1 MMHYFKNLLMIVLNR
16 LNGKNLNF
24 IKNET
29 STNFRVA
36 FSSVLITVLFVVL
49 PGVNW
54 STFLGGTGFDESRGI
69 AVDGSGNTY
78 VIGYSESAWGSP
90 LNGHAGGYDS
100 SIAKINSN
108 GARAWHTFLGGT
120 ALDFGEDIVLDSNG
134 NIYVTGTSTG
144 TWGTPLQPF
153 AGLEDAYV
161 AKFNSNGSLQW
172 STFLGGGNFDDGY
185 GIALDNSG
193 NIYVTGVS
201 AGWGTPLNPH
211 GGAVADAF
219 VAKLDSNGVLQW
231 HTFLGGGGM
240 DEGFA
245 IHVTPSGDIFITGE
259 SDSNWGT
266 PINPHHAGSDDD
278 VFVAK
283 LNTSGALQWHTFM
296 GGEYDERGE
305 GIHVA
310 GNGSIYVTGFSWWGW
325 GTPINPYGGGLTD
338 ALVAKFNGSGIY
350 QWHTF
355 LGGSEDETG
364 HDLTGDGAGN
374 IYVTG
379 YSSSTWGTPI
389 NPFAGY
395 EDAFVAQLNGNGT
408 RLYNTFLGGSGVDHG
423 YSIFVNNTDVYV
435 AGQSSATWG
444 NPVVAHTDGNDIFVA
459 RVNFP
464 TTSSFKS
471 VGSQDGWILESTEV
485 NGTGGTMN
493 STTSTFNL
501 GDDAA
506 NRQYRVILS
515 FNTSSLPDNAVIIQ
529 VTLKVK
535 KNGVVGGGDPLS
547 KFQGFMVDIKR
558 GIFGTVALEL
568 SDFNATASKIVGPFS
583 PALSGSGWYSL
594 NLTSGKGYVNKT
606 GNTQFRLNFK
616 LDDNH
621 NSVANF
627 LRLYSGNATTAS
639 DRPQLVIKYYVP

>member
-1 MMHYFKNLLMIVLNR
+1 MMHYFKNLSMIVLNR
-16 LNGKNLNF
+16 LNGKNLKF

-36 FSSVLITVLFVVL
+36 FSSVLITVLFAVL

-54 STFLGGTGFDESRGI
+54 NTFLGGTGFDESRGI

-78 VIGYSESAWGSP
+78 VIGFSESDWGSP
-90 LNGHAGGYDS
+90 LNGHAGGYDT

-108 GARAWHTFLGGT
+108 GVRAWHTFLGGT
-120 ALDFGEDIVLDSNG
+120 AWDFGEDIVLDSNG

-144 TWGTPLQPF
+144 TWGTPLQAF

-185 GIALDNSG
+185 GIALDGSG
-193 NIYVTGVS
+193 NVYVTGVS

-219 VAKLDSNGVLQW
+219 VAKLDNNGVLQW

-245 IHVTPSGDIFITGE
+245 IHVTLNGDIFITGE

-266 PINPHHAGSDDD
+266 PINPHHADSDDD

-296 GGEYDERGE
+296 GGEYGERGE
-305 GIHVA
+305 GIHVE
-310 GNGSIYVTGFSWWGW
+310 GNGTIYVTGFTWWGW

-338 ALVAKFNGSGIY
+338 AFVAKFNGSGMY

-389 NPFAGY
+389 NPFAGH
-395 EDAFVAQLNGNGT
+395 EDTFVAQLNGNGI
-408 RLYNTFLGGSGVDHG
+408 RLYNTFLGGSGVDAG
-423 YSIFVNNTDVYV
+423 YSIFVRSDKVYV
-435 AGQSSATWG
+435 TGNSSASWG

-464 TTSSFKS
+464 TTSTFKS
-471 VGSQDGWILESTEV
+471 VGSQDGWVLESTESS
-485 NGTGGTMN
+485 GAGGAMN
-493 STTSTFNL
+493 SIAATFNL

-506 NRQYRVILS
+506 DRQYRAILS
-515 FNTSSLPDNAVIIQ
+515 FNTSSLPDNAIITK

-535 KNGVVGGGDPLS
+535 KNGVVGGGNPLS
-547 KFQGFMVDIKR
+547 IFQGFKVDIKN
-558 GIFGTVALEL
+558 GTFGNSALETG
-568 SDFNATASKIVGPFS
+568 DFKAIASKTYGPFNPS
-583 PALSGSGWYSL
+583 LSASGWYSL
-594 NLTSGKGYVNKT
+594 NLTSGKGYVNKI
-606 GNTQFRLNFK
+606 GNTQIRLYFS
-616 LDDNH
+616 LDDN
-621 NSVANF
+621 NNNIANI
-627 LRLYSGNATTAS
+627 LRLYSGNAGALNV
-639 DRPQLVIKYYVP
+639 PQLVIQYYIQ